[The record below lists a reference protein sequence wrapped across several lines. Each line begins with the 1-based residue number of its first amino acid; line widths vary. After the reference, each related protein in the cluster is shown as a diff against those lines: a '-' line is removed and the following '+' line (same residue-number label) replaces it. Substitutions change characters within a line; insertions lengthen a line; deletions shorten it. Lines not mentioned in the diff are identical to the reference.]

1 MAEPLIR
8 FREYQQPIFDDR
20 ETGILILH
28 WSRQI
33 GKSFTLAGW
42 SVDRLLTRPGRLVTV
57 LSNSKDNGAEFALK
71 CVEIGQKLK
80 IAKEDLGYEATDD
93 FVDFE
98 DMKYEIKIKVKGLWG
113 RIKVLAASPRTARGF
128 SGDLIID
135 EFAFHE
141 DGAAIWD
148 AAEPILSSN
157 QDFLCRIASTGN
169 GTNNMF
175 YRMVTEGRYKVSTV
189 RRSDAWRMG
198 VKIYDSKT
206 RKPITPEEAR
216 EQSMDKAS
224 YDQNYECKFTSETG
238 SLLTNALINRA
249 KEASDGVILEGGVS
263 EEAIRRLDEAKERGN
278 RVVCGFDVAA
288 TRDFTVISAFEE
300 IGETMHGL
308 FIVRIRG
315 QRLPVQKAETRK
327 ILGHEAVDKMAIDES
342 GIGLGLVQD
351 LEDEFPDKVIG
362 VNFASSEV
370 VEEYVN
376 EKGETKTRKARVTE
390 IMATELVEAHEDGTI
405 NYPVDGIVREDL
417 RKPKKIRMGSRI
429 SIAAESTKTGHG
441 DHFWSIA
448 LAKKAKKT
456 DTSAAAE
463 PPEEEVPEDY
473 KYKRGW
479 GNI

>member
-1 MAEPLIR
+1 MAKPLIV
-8 FREYQQPIFDDR
+8 FREYQKPIFEDR
-20 ETGILILH
+20 ETGILILF

-42 SVDRLLTRPGRLVTV
+42 AVDRLLTRPGRLVTV

-80 IAKEDLGYEATDD
+80 IAKENLGFEACDET
-93 FVDFE
+93 VDFE
-98 DMKYEIKIKVKGLWG
+98 DMKYEVKIRVKGLVG

-175 YRMVTEGRYKVSTV
+175 YRMVTEGKYKVNIV

-198 VKIYDSKT
+198 VKIYDAKT

-216 EQSMDKAS
+216 EQAMDKGS
-224 YDQNYECKFTSETG
+224 YDQNYECKFASETG

-249 KEASDGVILEGGVS
+249 KEASDGAIYEGGVPVD
-263 EEAIRRLDEAKERGN
+263 ALRRLDEAKARGN
-278 RVVCGFDVAA
+278 RVVCGYDVAA
-288 TRDFTVISAFEE
+288 TRDYTVISAFEE
-300 IGETMHGL
+300 VGETMHGL
-308 FIVRIRG
+308 FIMRIR
-315 QRLPVQKAETRK
+315 QERLPVQKAEARK
-327 ILGHEAVDKMAIDES
+327 ILDHEAVEKMAIDET

-351 LEDEFPDKVIG
+351 LSDEYPDKILG
-362 VNFASSEV
+362 VNFSTSEV

-376 EKGETKTRKARVTE
+376 EKGKLVQRKARVTE
-390 IMATELVEAHEDGTI
+390 VMATKLVEAHEDGTI

-417 RKPKKIRMGSRI
+417 RKPKKIRMGNRI

-448 LAKKAKKT
+448 LAKKAQ
-456 DTSAAAE
+456 SAEGEAAAQ
-463 PPEEEVPEDY
+463 PPEDPVPKGY
-473 KYKRGW
+473 RYTRGF
-479 GNI
+479 GSI